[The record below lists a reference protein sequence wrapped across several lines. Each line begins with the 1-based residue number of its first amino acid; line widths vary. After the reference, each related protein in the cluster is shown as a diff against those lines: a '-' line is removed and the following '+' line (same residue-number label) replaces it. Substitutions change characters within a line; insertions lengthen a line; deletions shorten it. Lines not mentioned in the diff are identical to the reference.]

1 MPSPVPWQVSGI
13 SGTILSSYL
22 FVASCA
28 RLCVREERGNVACY
42 RPLCIVLP
50 RCACL
55 CKAKGRGPTA
65 ALKRLANNA
74 WSGEAGICQAEAK
87 RAWVDKART
96 ASLLGSCPDSHK
108 SFNSGTKAWAAFACE
123 ALQLKGK
130 EFPPPLDGLLAWS
143 ALFRHHKTFSNYLGY
158 VRLGCHVLG
167 VSDEVFRSPELKR
180 AKVAVRKNGGFNAR
194 ARMFLGH
201 EMIRRIV
208 ALANPSSAVEW
219 SLAMMFLATY
229 IFLLRLPS
237 EALPMTV
244 GGIGC
249 GQGRQSVISLESD
262 ELCLRLAK
270 RKNLPSGSVI
280 RRTCWCSF
288 CVITCPVHTLWKF
301 CEEQGKGA
309 QPFVEFKDGFALRSL
324 RCILKRLSVPE
335 AGVYRTH
342 DIRRGHAQDLLVR
355 GASLAEILRA
365 GQWKSP
371 AFLVYLDL
379 ETLEKGAV
387 VEAHRD
393 ESSSDDED

>member
-1 MPSPVPWQVSGI
+1 
-13 SGTILSSYL
+13 
-22 FVASCA
+22 
-28 RLCVREERGNVACY
+28 
-42 RPLCIVLP
+42 
-50 RCACL
+50 
-55 CKAKGRGPTA
+55 
-65 ALKRLANNA
+65 
-74 WSGEAGICQAEAK
+74 
-87 RAWVDKART
+87 
-96 ASLLGSCPDSHK
+96 
-108 SFNSGTKAWAAFACE
+108 
-123 ALQLKGK
+123 
-130 EFPPPLDGLLAWS
+130 
-143 ALFRHHKTFSNYLGY
+143 
-158 VRLGCHVLG
+158 
-167 VSDEVFRSPELKR
+167 
-180 AKVAVRKNGGFNAR
+180 
-194 ARMFLGH
+194 
-201 EMIRRIV
+201 
-208 ALANPSSAVEW
+208 
-219 SLAMMFLATY
+219 
-229 IFLLRLPS
+229 
-237 EALPMTV
+237 MTV

-249 GQGRQSVISLESD
+249 GQGRQSVISLEGD